1 MNHSPSQIIEQD
13 EEVVQ
18 DQEDDDEE
26 VLVALKP
33 AASFGT
39 EPEDQA
45 RSKAEELTSKIEK
58 AAKLE

>member
-1 MNHSPSQIIEQD
+1 M
-13 EEVVQ
+13 VQ
-18 DQEDDDEE
+18 DQEEDDEEE
-26 VLVALKP
+26 VLVAMKP

-39 EPEDQA
+39 EPEDKA